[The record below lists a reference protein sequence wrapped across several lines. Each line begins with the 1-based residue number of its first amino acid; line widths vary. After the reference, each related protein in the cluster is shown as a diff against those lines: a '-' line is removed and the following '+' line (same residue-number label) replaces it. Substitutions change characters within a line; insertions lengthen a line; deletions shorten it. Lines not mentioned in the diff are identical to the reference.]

1 MTQENKPSGGDH
13 LVSDT
18 GLFKGLH
25 NGMSI
30 ASKAMI
36 AVFVLFTILNVEYAG
51 KLYGGIRSGVEGA
64 LSWYY
69 ISSVVILFFVCLF
82 LMFSRFG
89 SIRLGDD
96 DSRPEFSN
104 FSWFAM
110 LFSAGVSIGILFF
123 GIAEPLFYFDNSAAW
138 GYPNNPFADAA
149 GHTEMNME
157 RAVDAVRTTNFHW
170 GLHGWAI
177 YTMTGL
183 ALGYFAFRKKLP
195 LTFRSA
201 LYPILGDKIYG
212 PAGHAVD
219 LLAVFGTVFGIA
231 TSLGLGVTQ
240 MAEGLNVL
248 FGTGTSTTLKVGLV
262 IVISIVATM
271 SAVSGIGKGIRILS
285 EWNII
290 LSILLVLFFLFAGPT
305 QWLIGFFLNAMGD
318 YATTLWSM
326 GFWTASEAG
335 DVKWQGGWTLFYWGW
350 WLSWAPF
357 VGMFVARISK
367 GRTIREFML
376 GAMFVPTTMAF
387 IWISIFSGNALY
399 LEMNAV
405 DGVGTAGLI
414 DQVNNWNLGGT
425 LYGTIDRLTESGV
438 LSWIVSA
445 LATFL
450 LATWFITS
458 SDSGTLVVT
467 TILSMGNANPPKIHR
482 IIWGGAQGLVAA
494 VLLMAGGLSALQTA
508 AIAAALPISVLVVL
522 MAWGVIKSLMEDSS
536 AVHIED
542 SAKGGTAPDGTAY
555 SRDLHG

>member
-1 MTQENKPSGGDH
+1 MADIQPPNSGDH
-13 LVSDT
+13 LVSDK
-18 GLFKGLH
+18 GIFKGLH

-30 ASKAMI
+30 ASKAMV
-36 AVFVLFTILNVEYAG
+36 AAFVLFTILNVDFASGVYKG
-51 KLYGGIRSGVEGA
+51 VRSWVEGA

-69 ISSVVILFFVCLF
+69 ISSVVILFFVCLY

-123 GIAEPLFYFDNSAAW
+123 GIAEPLFYFDNAAGW

-149 GHTEMNME
+149 GHTEMNMQ
-157 RAVDAVRTTNFHW
+157 RAVDAVVVTNFHW

-201 LYPILGDKIYG
+201 LYPILGDRIYG

-231 TSLGLGVTQ
+231 TSMGLGVTQ

-248 FGTGTSTTLKVGLV
+248 FNTGTSTMLKVGLV
-262 IVISIVATM
+262 VGISIVATL

-305 QWLIGFFLNAMGD
+305 QWLIGFFMNAMGD
-318 YATTLWSM
+318 YATGLWSM
-326 GFWTASEAG
+326 GFWTAAEPG
-335 DVKWQGGWTLFYWGW
+335 DVAWQGAWTMFYWGW

-387 IWISIFSGNALY
+387 IWISIFSGNALFI
-399 LEMNAV
+399 EMNAAE
-405 DGVGTAGLI
+405 GVGTAGLI
-414 DQVNNWNLGGT
+414 EMVNNWNLGGT
-425 LYGTIDRLTESGV
+425 LYGTIDLLASNGT
-438 LSWIVSA
+438 LSWLISA

-467 TILSMGNANPPKIHR
+467 TILSMGNAHPPKLHR
-482 IIWGGAQGLVAA
+482 VVWGAAQGLVAA
-494 VLLMAGGLSALQTA
+494 VLLIAGGLSALQTA
-508 AIAAALPISVLVVL
+508 AIAAALPISILVVL
-522 MAWGVIKSLMEDSS
+522 MAWGVIKSLYEDSS
-536 AVHIED
+536 ATTVSSEV
-542 SAKGGTAPDGTAY
+542 APDGTALDG
-555 SRDLHG
+555 DLHA